1 MLAVIGLFWLSW
13 TLARRRRFHAAALAI
28 ALAALCIRAYAAA
41 DLALHPWDERY
52 HALVA
57 KNLMANPLVPT
68 LIADPV
74 LDYDYRN
81 WASNHVWLH
90 KPPLALWMQAGSM
103 RLFGVGELQMRV
115 PSLMSSV
122 ASVLATYGIGSM
134 LLSPSVGLIA
144 AAFHAVHGF
153 SVDLA
158 AGRRATDHVDTLLLF
173 LIEVGILLA
182 LIAVKRRPAAAGM
195 VMGVAT
201 GLAYLT
207 KSLSALLVLP
217 IWAAIRLQS
226 ARAVDVAKEVAVGA
240 AVAAAIA
247 LPWTMYVAR
256 AFPRESA
263 HEREYAL
270 RHITEVI
277 ENQGGPLWTYLWE
290 MPRFF
295 GELVWIPLGA
305 ATVMVMRRRGTPA
318 HRALIAWIA
327 IPYLLFSIVV
337 TKMPAYVM
345 IAAPAI
351 FILQADFWI
360 RLLAQQQ
367 TAETRGRR
375 ALLTSCL
382 VVLALLPARYLLG
395 PTGPLERRD
404 RDPVWAQQL
413 RALNLQ
419 IGARRA
425 VIFNVPWPVE
435 VMFYTPYGAYEQPA
449 SRVQVETLRR
459 RGYAVYTFVDG
470 VAKPVPADPE

>member
-1 MLAVIGLFWLSW
+1 MLAVTGLFFVSW
-13 TLARRRRFHAAALAI
+13 IFTRRGRFHAAALAI
-28 ALAALCIRAYAAA
+28 GLAALCIRAYAGA

-57 KNLMANPLVPT
+57 KNLMTNPLVPT

-90 KPPLALWMQAGSM
+90 KPPFALWLQAGSM
-103 RLFGVGELQMRV
+103 RLFGVGELQMRL
-115 PSLMSSV
+115 PSIILSAAV
-122 ASVLATYGIGSM
+122 VLATYGIGSM
-134 LLSPSVGLIA
+134 LLSPAVGLVA

-173 LIEVGILLA
+173 VVEAGVLLA
-182 LIAVKRRPAAAGM
+182 LIAVKRRPRFAG
-195 VMGVAT
+195 VVIGAAT

-207 KSLSALLVLP
+207 KSLSASLVLP
-217 IWAAIRLQS
+217 IWAAMRLQT
-226 ARAVDVAKEVAVGA
+226 ARAVDVAKEVAA
-240 AVAAAIA
+240 AATVATAIA
-247 LPWTMYVAR
+247 LPWTMYVTR
-256 AFPRESA
+256 AFPLESA
-263 HEREYAL
+263 HERQYAL
-270 RHITEVI
+270 RHVTEVI
-277 ENQGGPLWTYLWE
+277 ENQGGPMWTYVWE

-305 ATVMVMRRRGTPA
+305 AVALVMSSRGTPA
-318 HRALIAWIA
+318 HRALILWISV
-327 IPYLLFSIVV
+327 PYLLFSIVA

-351 FILQADFWI
+351 FILQADFWM
-360 RLLAQQQ
+360 RLLMRRQSS
-367 TAETRGRR
+367 ETPVRR
-375 ALLTSCL
+375 ALLTASL

-404 RDPVWAQQL
+404 RNPVWTQQL
-413 RALNLQ
+413 RALNEQ

-435 VMFYTPYGAYEQPA
+435 VMFYTPYSAYDYPA
-449 SRVQVETLRR
+449 SQAQAETLRR

-470 VAKPVPADPE
+470 VAKPVPAGPE